1 MILSNE
7 EKEMLSGSQGNAARK
22 SMQILVALGTIFG
35 AEKMAPVESVQVAGV
50 SYDNLGDAGLEYLA
64 ALAQDGRVR
73 VLTTLNPAG
82 MDLENYKNL
91 GISEDFAVKQKQV
104 IEAFA
109 RMGIATSCTCTP
121 YYIGNKPAAGAHVA
135 WSESS
140 AVCYANSVLGA
151 RTNREGGPSA
161 LAAAICG
168 RTPMYGMHLEKN
180 RQAQVLVK
188 IDFPLHSTAHFG
200 ALGKFIGEKIGNRI
214 PYISGVKNPS
224 DECLKSLCASIATYG
239 GTSMFYMEGVT
250 PGKSQA
256 PKEVL
261 EISKKDVEAALAS
274 MDDGELM
281 PDLVALGCPHLSI
294 SELRTVASY
303 FAGKRVKVETWL
315 CVSRGVYNLAKKLGL
330 AADIEQSGAK
340 IACDTCM
347 VVAPVAGRW
356 KCIATDSAKSCYY
369 SRSKN
374 KAKVRTA
381 EFEKC
386 LRYAVSG
393 KWE

>member
-1 MILSNE
+1 MQLTKE
-7 EKEMLSGSQGNAARK
+7 EKEMLEGRHGNAAKK

-35 AEKMAPVESVQVAGV
+35 AEKMVAVDSVQVAGV
-50 SYDNLGDAGLEYLA
+50 SYDNLGDAGLEYLSS
-64 ALAQDGRVR
+64 LSKDGKVR

-82 MDLENYKNL
+82 MDLENYRNL
-91 GISEDFAVKQKQV
+91 GISEDFAAKQKQV
-104 IEAFA
+104 ISAFA
-109 RMGIATSCTCTP
+109 KMGITASCTCTP
-121 YYIGNKPAAGAHVA
+121 YYIGNKPKAGSHVA

-168 RTPMYGMHLEKN
+168 RTPMYGMHIEKN
-180 RQAQVLVK
+180 RQAQVLVNV
-188 IDFPLHSTAHFG
+188 DFPLESTARFG
-200 ALGKFIGEKIGNRI
+200 ALGKFIGEKIGNKI
-214 PYISGVKNPS
+214 PYISGIRNPS
-224 DECLKSLCASIATYG
+224 GECLKSLCASIATYG

-250 PGKSQA
+250 PGKGA
-256 PKEVL
+256 IPKEALHV
-261 EISKKDVEAALAS
+261 SKGDIESALAS
-274 MDDGELM
+274 MDDAGM
-281 PDLVALGCPHLSI
+281 APDLVALGCPHLSLA
-294 SELRTVASY
+294 ELRTVASH
-303 FAGKRVKVETWL
+303 FAGKKVKVETWL
-315 CVSRGVYNLAKKLGL
+315 CVSRGVYLQAKKLGI
-330 AADIEQSGAK
+330 AADIEASGAK
-340 IACDTCM
+340 MACDTCM

-356 KCIATDSAKSCYY
+356 KCVATDSAKSCYY

-374 KAKVRTA
+374 KFKVRTA